1 MPGKN
6 NGGVVG
12 GGPESADT
20 ESFSFELFELG
31 YAWTGKH
38 DLIVR
43 RFNRGDQDEV
53 EAGQVGLYDG
63 ANIYNRWV
71 SASQRLSC
79 ELSSAQE
86 NGLDFQ
92 AILFE
97 QPFLSRHPNVAL
109 PETKGRVA
117 DSNLF

>member
-38 DLIVR
+38 DLIVL

-71 SASQRLSC
+71 SASPCMSC
-79 ELSSAQE
+79 DLSSAQAH
-86 NGLDFQ
+86 GFDLPD
-92 AILFE
+92 ILFE
-97 QPFLSRHPNVAL
+97 QPIVSRCPNA
-109 PETKGRVA
+109 A
-117 DSNLF
+117 